1 MSDDEEEKQDLTRIE
16 DLAEFLHDESDDS
29 LFDEEPADESAQAP
43 ELPSLDDL
51 ETDEFASQTDEADAF
66 DSTPEVETQEEI
78 EEDSFETSESD
89 QDEFSSGDEF
99 GGEDS
104 SFDTQEDNNE
114 FSNDDDQFGSDF
126 SSDDSSEE
134 EQSEFNTDSEDQF
147 GSEDQEEDQFS
158 NEFDSDESAETVDQA
173 SESDEFKQADE
184 EPEEIEVQEEPQGDD
199 SFEPAQVSEYQ
210 EQQEETKAYT
220 PPQNFDDLRQ
230 FAERI
235 SYGAVAQGG
244 NPPFSLIL
252 RGIRYQEDAEDIQI
266 ILKEH
271 GLVNDENQQSIEQG
285 LANGSLLISQI
296 SEYSAIYLAHKFRR
310 FDLDVIVGLSD
321 EIHPSQS
328 YDADARGLVSK
339 QNIRQNIHESIDLER
354 SPVNIQNIILST
366 TPTLEGYTI
375 QEYLS
380 VISHHNILSASEIEE
395 FSAPNQSTGDEIV
408 DAIQKDLTEVL
419 EKHGTHDSELLMPF
433 GRGLETLYKEMADAL
448 RTKALKIGANA
459 IIGINYQLTPVFAN
473 QSGSTDVQ
481 YKVTCL
487 GSAVWVVGN

>member
-1 MSDDEEEKQDLTRIE
+1 MSDDDDEKQDLTRIE

-29 LFDEEPADESAQAP
+29 LFDEEPDADDSVQNP

-51 ETDEFASQTDEADAF
+51 ESEEESFDASEQVEETEVESEPF
-66 DSTPEVETQEEI
+66 DSSQ
-78 EEDSFETSESD
+78 SD
-89 QDEFSSGDEF
+89 DFSSDDEFSAGDEF
-99 GGEDS
+99 TNA
-104 SFDTQEDNNE
+104 DTTFESQDDQSE
-114 FSNDDDQFGSDF
+114 FSNDDDQFSSDF
-126 SSDDSSEE
+126 NNDETSQDENVQE
-134 EQSEFNTDSEDQF
+134 DSEIEF
-147 GSEDQEEDQFS
+147 GSEDQEDQSS
-158 NEFDSDESAETVDQA
+158 NDFQTDDS
-173 SESDEFKQADE
+173 SES
-184 EPEEIEVQEEPQGDD
+184 VQEEPQEAEEVESEEEQTFDPP
-199 SFEPAQVSEYQ
+199 EVSEYQ
-210 EQQEETKAYT
+210 EDKEEVQTYT
-220 PPQNFDDLRQ
+220 SPQNFEDLRD
-230 FAERI
+230 FGERI

-271 GLVNDENQQSIEQG
+271 GLVNDDNQQSIEQG

-354 SPVNIQNIILST
+354 APVKIQNIILST
-366 TPTLEGYTI
+366 TPTLEGYAI

-380 VISHHNILSASEIEE
+380 IISHHNILSASEIEE
-395 FSAPNQSTGDEIV
+395 FSSPHETTGDEIV

-419 EKHGTHDSELLMPF
+419 EKHGTHDSEVLMPF
-433 GRGLETLYKEMADAL
+433 GQGLETLYKEMADAL

-459 IIGINYQLTPVFAN
+459 IVGINYQLTPVFAN

>member
-1 MSDDEEEKQDLTRIE
+1 LSDDDDDKHDLTRIE

-29 LFDEEPADESAQAP
+29 LFDDIEEEASPSPA
-43 ELPSLDDL
+43 LPTLDDL
-51 ETDEFASQTDEADAF
+51 ESDEAL
-66 DSTPEVETQEEI
+66 PEINEEPPTL
-78 EEDSFETSESD
+78 EAEPVFETSEPEEESD
-89 QDEFSSGDEF
+89 SFSGDEF
-99 GGEDS
+99 GSSQEFGSEFETSED
-104 SFDTQEDNNE
+104 DQEDNAFGGSGEEDE
-114 FSNDDDQFGSDF
+114 FSNQFDQESSDSTSEFGSNEGEGFESDGFGSD
-126 SSDDSSEE
+126 SETGFE
-134 EQSEFNTDSEDQF
+134 
-147 GSEDQEEDQFS
+147 
-158 NEFDSDESAETVDQA
+158 SDET
-173 SESDEFKQADE
+173 SEDEFKQKST
-184 EPEEIEVQEEPQGDD
+184 QEESEELSAFEDTQPDD
-199 SFEPAQVSEYQ
+199 DDNTSQADSNFEPPEVSSFEEQ
-210 EQQEETKAYT
+210 EVEQKPHVPQ
-220 PPQNFDDLRQ
+220 QNFEDLRQ

-244 NPPFSLIL
+244 NPPFSLVL

-271 GLVNDENQQSIEQG
+271 GLVSDDNQQSIEQG

-339 QNIRQNIHESIDLER
+339 QNIRQNVHESINLDR
-354 SPVNIQNIILST
+354 SPVKIQNIILST
-366 TPTLEGYTI
+366 TPTLEGYNI

-380 VISHHNILSASEIEE
+380 VISHHNILSANEIEE
-395 FSAPNQSTGDEIV
+395 FSTLNISTGDEIV

-419 EKHGTHDSELLMPF
+419 EKHGTHESEVLMPF
-433 GRGLETLYKEMADAL
+433 GQGLETLYKEMADAL

-459 IIGINYQLTPVFAN
+459 VVGINYQLTPVFSN